1 MGVFSDRPYTS
12 ISVKVD
18 QLVQSS
24 GEDDDTEFSMELY
37 LSELIHLIEVQ
48 PQSGSVEAARAIRKK
63 IKYGQSVKEQ
73 LRALSLLELMVLNS
87 GQKIGSAI
95 ASDEKLADVLRGII
109 KGSGRTG
116 SGGSYDP
123 RVRRKV
129 SSLAVGWKEEL
140 EGLSGYHALGVLWKA
155 LPKARKLHSRVSSAS
170 SNVFDSSLDD
180 VSARDL
186 DFSLAPETPSQ
197 RKKSPPPRP
206 STRSPFAVNSPNENG
221 GFGKKLKKLRRKKRS
236 RKALNADD
244 LYKIPRINYDVEAPK
259 IRLVIADCHTHTA
272 MLQNM
277 LLTLPLDSDPFD
289 DRKIMLEFDKC
300 KSIRRKVLR
309 YLQFVGAGDELTKS
323 TKTKML
329 DEEFLGSLILANEQ
343 LVQVFHKFDL
353 ACDSSGQQRP
363 EDNPNDELSESESS
377 YYTDET
383 SDEEDLPEEDE
394 ISKASSSSAM
404 RGIDE
409 LTLGPT
415 NEGSGDEKPSKTLGG
430 KLPPPRPLKQKPL
443 LQKEPGHKLLSRQE
457 TNNSTS
463 SDPFGD
469 KNEVSG
475 NNRAF

>member
-12 ISVKVD
+12 ITVKVD

-48 PQSGSVEAARAIRKK
+48 PHSGSVEAARAIRKK
-63 IKYGQSVKEQ
+63 VKYGLSVKEQ

-95 ASDEKLADVLRGII
+95 ASDEKLAEVLRGII

-140 EGLSGYHALGVLWKA
+140 EGLSGYHALGVLWKT
-155 LPKARKLHSRVSSAS
+155 LPKTRKLHSRVSSAS

-186 DFSLAPETPSQ
+186 DLSLAPDTPLQ

-206 STRSPFAVNSPNENG
+206 STRSPYAVNSPNENEG
-221 GFGKKLKKLRRKKRS
+221 SSKKKLRRKKRS
-236 RKALNADD
+236 RKYLNADE
-244 LYKIPRINYDVEAPK
+244 LYKIPKINYDVEAPK

-323 TKTKML
+323 TKTKIL

-343 LVQVFHKFDL
+343 LVEVFHKFDL

-363 EDNPNDELSESESS
+363 QDNPNDELSESESS

-383 SDEEDLPEEDE
+383 SDEDLSEVDE
-394 ISKASSSSAM
+394 VSKVGSDSAM

-409 LTLGPT
+409 LTLGPV
-415 NEGSGDEKPSKTLGG
+415 NEDNKGEKPSKTLGG
-430 KLPPPRPLKQKPL
+430 KLPPPRPLKEKPL

-469 KNEVSG
+469 KNEVAG